1 MIQVHVLRIL
11 ITSKCKE
18 GTMSNPLVVV
28 KCMSKLRTNSSQSG
42 VQYFKIDTEFWRLL
56 SNTDRI

>member
-1 MIQVHVLRIL
+1 MIQVHVLRIP

-28 KCMSKLRTNSSQSG
+28 KCISKLRTNSSQSG
-42 VQYFKIDTEFWRLL
+42 VQYFKIDT
-56 SNTDRI
+56 